1 MEQIDRME
9 PPGVL
14 ARLFFRI
21 GERMFGKVPTP
32 ERLMA
37 KRMPLMLGIG
47 ALYGAIEWFGK
58 IDAEL
63 RALLNLQVAALHRM
77 PY

>member
-1 MEQIDRME
+1 MEQFTRME
-9 PPGVL
+9 QPGML
-14 ARLFFRI
+14 TRLFFRI

-47 ALYGAIEWFGK
+47 GSTERSSGSARSTRNFA
-58 IDAEL
+58 
-63 RALLNLQVAALHRM
+63 RC
-77 PY
+77 